1 MHILKINQLMT
12 IDNPL
17 NIANRCHLEY
27 IESGHGDEAECH
39 DGDESK
45 NGALN
50 PPRPEHAAVPPRA
63 STLPAAA
70 STDGGVGGEGARGG
84 LDRSGESGHSHCVR
98 FKLLDTVAKVVR
110 HLEKGEF
117 KATVE
122 KTGTI

>member
-1 MHILKINQLMT
+1 MT
-12 IDNPL
+12 MMT
-17 NIANRCHLEY
+17 
-27 IESGHGDEAECH
+27 
-39 DGDESK
+39 
-45 NGALN
+45 
-50 PPRPEHAAVPPRA
+50 EHAAVPPRA
-63 STLPAAA
+63 SPLPAVA

-122 KTGTI
+122 RTGTI